1 MSEVYGRKYPLFVG
15 YFVFALF
22 QIPVATAENVQ
33 TILVC
38 RFLSGLFGSSPLS
51 VVGGALVDLW
61 PPVELGIAMS
71 IFAGANFVVSA
82 ISSLDISDTDTHF
95 DDCRVLLPVLLWVG
109 SSPKVHSAGGGRRT
123 SRLLWQL
130 YSGP

>member
-33 TILVC
+33 TVFVC

-61 PPVELGIAMS
+61 PPVERGIAMS
-71 IFAGANFVVSA
+71 IFAGANFVVRWRSF
-82 ISSLDISDTDTHF
+82 L
-95 DDCRVLLPVLLWVG
+95 
-109 SSPKVHSAGGGRRT
+109 K
-123 SRLLWQL
+123 
-130 YSGP
+130 